1 MAEFLPTILQSIFSK
16 ITGKSVTTLADSW
29 NIEEKFKA
37 FQLKILTLTS
47 LLEDKENISWRRP
60 TMKKLVKKAY
70 AVIEEAD
77 EVVEDFKYDA
87 EYADVQIGMSWKEKA
102 LMSVNQN
109 KPFLGSII
117 LSQKLNSVLKKL
129 IELETDLRVA
139 GLVEHPM
146 PPEDSFRQS
155 TSLVDSFMEI
165 VGRDDATDS
174 IVKLL
179 LDQENQQRIQ
189 VLPIM
194 GIGGIGKTTLAKV
207 VYNDLRVDNHFAV
220 KVWYYCSNRCDV
232 CAVLKSVIESITE
245 KKWEE
250 SNDFQCLQKGLG
262 KAILQRRLLLVLDDY
277 ACTDSD
283 SSERERELKST
294 LSSYSGP
301 GSCILLTSRG
311 VPLTSTFGT
320 LKPCNLQSLSEEDS
334 WKIFSSR
341 AFSNGLQENPKF
353 VALGRDIVKMCKGQ
367 RPSTCCDAFNCR
379 KQCFVLASLFPKGS
393 EIDTEKLIQLWA
405 ANSYLGEEQGKNVY
419 EKGRQVLSS
428 FIAKGFLQD
437 SKITRIVGTFEALTV
452 KMHDFLH
459 DLAKS
464 VTDECA
470 TIEDL
475 LAKKTSVED
484 VRHLLIDIS
493 AFGNDRTES
502 LLRGM
507 KSVRTSIIATDL
519 DTCWNNHDDMGQHR
533 KQLRLRSLRA
543 LQCGYAPRIH
553 RHLVCSLHLRYLDLS
568 YLPVVTLPD
577 SLCRLYNLQTLRVAY
592 CILLACLP
600 EGLANLRQLQHI
612 YNLGCYLLDWMP
624 PNLSQLTSLCTLT
637 VFAVSD
643 EDGRGIEELAEL
655 NELSNKLELWH
666 LERVECGSRAKR
678 AKLWR
683 KTRVTDLSLRDVMT
697 ALEPHENLSSFAL
710 IGYGGSTTARW
721 ARAPSHFQCLKRLCI
736 VKCRWLDEIPAVWF
750 LCTLEELILI
760 DMGCLGTLSLVTSRG
775 DSNTPLNI
783 FPGLRKMFLCALPM
797 LENWAGNH
805 AGSYNGPIILPK
817 LEDLVMRHCN
827 LVKNIPQCP
836 VLKKVEATACCHL
849 DFIKLEQLS
858 LLQEINYAC
867 AERPIFHMHIDS
879 WPSLRTLKLSDLL
892 NMQLLPPK
900 SHPSSQRDVVLRS
913 DHLLCKLQPG
923 QSYEHEIVLDSQ
935 AVAEEKSELDNLEIV
950 EKCFKNLE
958 HLWLT
963 SNSFSGLSIL
973 TEEILQLWTCFNHV
987 KSLRIMAKDIVYW
1000 PVEVGLLSS
1009 LQKLHVEECT
1019 RLTELQ
1025 SDNDIVLPP
1034 NLMELII
1041 EECHCLVK
1049 LPKLPCFLEVLDASL
1064 FVTAKHGIKKLLQV
1078 LRGCIRI
1085 KLARW
1090 LLLANTLLL
1099 LDDLLDVRIKAL
1111 CSAAFLPL

>member
-16 ITGKSVTTLADSW
+16 ITGKSVTALADSW

-60 TMKKLVKKAY
+60 TMKKLVKRAY

-353 VALGRDIVKMCKGQ
+353 VALGRDIVKMCKGL
-367 RPSTCCDAFNCR
+367 PLAVTVMGGMLSTKHTLADWEAVTKGEIKDNATFSEGVLYILLLSYNQLSTAE

-507 KSVRTSIIATDL
+507 K
-519 DTCWNNHDDMGQHR
+519 
-533 KQLRLRSLRA
+533 
-543 LQCGYAPRIH
+543 
-553 RHLVCSLHLRYLDLS
+553 
-568 YLPVVTLPD
+568 
-577 SLCRLYNLQTLRVAY
+577 LYNLQTLRVAY

-666 LERVECGSRAKR
+666 LEKVECGSRAKR

-683 KTRVTDLSLRDVMT
+683 KTRVTDLSLRWSEDKSVAT
-697 ALEPHENLSSFAL
+697 QLKHDSNSDDDGKILK
-710 IGYGGSTTARW
+710 
-721 ARAPSHFQCLKRLCI
+721 ARA
-736 VKCRWLDEIPAVWF
+736 
-750 LCTLEELILI
+750 
-760 DMGCLGTLSLVTSRG
+760 
-775 DSNTPLNI
+775 
-783 FPGLRKMFLCALPM
+783 GLRKMFLCALPM

-900 SHPSSQRDVVLRS
+900 RHPSSQRDVVLRS

-1049 LPKLPCFLEVLDASL
+1049 LPKLPCFLEVLVIDNCSRVACFSDDVSFSSLQSLQINGCPRLQGSFLSGGKYHNLIVHVPHKDIQKGPGKSSL
-1064 FVTAKHGIKKLLQV
+1064 FSKNCSLAQS
-1078 LRGCIRI
+1078 CIG
-1085 KLARW
+1085 
-1090 LLLANTLLL
+1090 
-1099 LDDLLDVRIKAL
+1099 V
-1111 CSAAFLPL
+1111 